1 MSQATFDWH
10 DPVNV
15 RDWIRNHMR
24 GGNITRKEQI
34 EILLELLSVLKED
47 EHRILDLGCGDG
59 VISELL
65 LERFPKAYVV
75 GLDSS
80 SPMLEAARLRL
91 SRFGG
96 RFTLFNHDLRDTQQP
111 LLEVGAFDAAIGVQ
125 SVHHLNSAEKK
136 ALFQWVSLSLRDGGL
151 FLLADRIRLASA
163 PLFAYQ
169 LRLWDRLQKL
179 AGAEPASDGYSYT
192 DHLANCATRG
202 DFPDGVEDQLRWMR
216 AAGFGE
222 VDEFYRHAERAV
234 FGGLKVPPQ
243 GTRQPRVPMP
253 EGPPR
258 QVVHRGL

>member
-1 MSQATFDWH
+1 M
-10 DPVNV
+10 
-15 RDWIRNHMR
+15 
-24 GGNITRKEQI
+24 
-34 EILLELLSVLKED
+34 
-47 EHRILDLGCGDG
+47 
-59 VISELL
+59 
-65 LERFPKAYVV
+65 
-75 GLDSS
+75 
-80 SPMLEAARLRL
+80 
-91 SRFGG
+91 
-96 RFTLFNHDLRDTQQP
+96 
-111 LLEVGAFDAAIGVQ
+111 
-125 SVHHLNSAEKK
+125 
-136 ALFQWVSLSLRDGGL
+136 SLSLRDGGL

-216 AAGFGE
+216 AAGLGE